1 MCQKHSIGRFN
12 LHRPF
17 WIFQVPFC
25 QIKVPVHSSEEP
37 FSRNILNQ
45 FFILDKL
52 GGLIDLF
59 NLFSILIIKF
69 YLIYLPND
77 SSLRFMK
84 SLLA

>member
-1 MCQKHSIGRFN
+1 MCQKHSIGKFN

-59 NLFSILIIKF
+59 NLFSILIFNGLNLFTK
-69 YLIYLPND
+69 
-77 SSLRFMK
+77 
-84 SLLA
+84 